1 MSKPQ
6 SVITLKSAFSVNS
19 MRLVRVAKA
28 LGMTGQQLRHEL
40 ESVDFGVKST
50 DREIPDNLAQGI
62 LRFIARKHGI
72 DVDMES
78 LGFVDEEGEEEA
90 PEDEEEKEELEEEE
104 IEEIEEKPSS
114 AKPARPGGGATE
126 GKEKPEEE
134 SVSTEHLKVL
144 RKLTLE
150 NVPKEAIEKEQKKLD
165 KEVKPTKAE
174 KEEAKREELAAA
186 KAAPKK
192 KKGHAKQEQI
202 KKKEGVITIP
212 DQVTVKEFAEKSGVQ
227 IPEVIQ
233 ALMKNGVMAT
243 INQTID
249 YDTAAII
256 AVELGL
262 EVQKGEAEA
271 EVEHLLSRNLEELL
285 KDEKENLLPRP
296 PVVVVMGHVDHGK
309 TSILDAIRETD
320 VVAGEAGKI
329 TQHIGAYQVVHETKS
344 GKKKE
349 KHAITFLDTP
359 GHEAFTA
366 MRARGSQVTDIAVI
380 VVAAD
385 EGVKPTTIEA
395 INHAKEAK
403 VPILV
408 AINKMDK
415 ENADPEKVKGELAAH
430 ELQPED
436 WGGEISMIPCSAKT
450 RQGID
455 DLLDHIV
462 IVAGMNELTANPTRS
477 AVATVIESHLDP
489 SHGALATVI
498 VNTGTLSA
506 GEAFVC
512 GGTSG
517 KVRAMIDAH
526 GKRLE
531 KVTPSGAVRI
541 SGFSKVPKVGD
552 ILQVVAS
559 EQKARVLLDEFKKIS
574 AARKKRSFADLVS
587 RLSEG
592 KLTQL
597 KIVLKADSQGSL
609 EALQDSLAKKAT
621 SEVSVKVI
629 HSAVGSVSEND
640 VMMASASDGMVVA
653 FSVPVPTSVRPT
665 AEREGVEVRE
675 YDVVY
680 TLLEDID
687 GLLKGLV
694 EPEEEEKVL
703 GHLEV
708 KEIFMT
714 KKNEQI
720 VGGKV
725 TDGVIKRLPF
735 RLQRGGEEVGTGRI
749 TSLKK
754 AEKDIKEAKEGTECG
769 MRTESSLPIEQGDIM
784 EVYLRELKRKG

>member
-1 MSKPQ
+1 MGMS
-6 SVITLKSAFSVNS
+6 
-19 MRLVRVAKA
+19 
-28 LGMTGQQLRHEL
+28 GQQLRHEL

-50 DREIPDNLAQGI
+50 DREIPDNLAQGV

-78 LGFVDEEGEEEA
+78 LGFKDEEEGSVDETEEEEQEEEA
-90 PEDEEEKEELEEEE
+90 EEAPKETSVTKKV
-104 IEEIEEKPSS
+104 EKP
-114 AKPARPGGGATE
+114 A
-126 GKEKPEEE
+126 EE

-150 NVPKEAIEKEQKKLD
+150 NVPKEAIEKEQKKLA
-165 KEVKPTKAE
+165 KEGVPTKAD

-192 KKGHAKQEQI
+192 KKGHSAQEQI
-202 KKKEGVITIP
+202 KKKEGIILIP
-212 DQVTVKEFAEKSGVQ
+212 DHVTVKEFAEKSGTQ
-227 IPEVIQ
+227 IPAVIQ

-262 EVQKGEAEA
+262 TVQKEEAEA
-271 EVEHLLSRNLEELL
+271 DIEHLLSRNLEELL
-285 KDEKENLLPRP
+285 KDESENLSPRAP
-296 PVVVVMGHVDHGK
+296 IVVVMGHVDHGK
-309 TSILDAIRETD
+309 TSILDVIRETD
-320 VVAGEAGKI
+320 VVAGEAGSI
-329 TQHIGAYQVVHETKS
+329 TQHIGAYQVVHEIKS

-403 VPILV
+403 VPIIV

-415 ENADPEKVKGELAAH
+415 ENADPEKVKGELAGY
-430 ELQPED
+430 ELQAED
-436 WGGEISMIPCSAKT
+436 WGGKIPMIPCSAKT
-450 RQGID
+450 KQGID
-455 DLLDHIV
+455 DLLDNIL
-462 IVAGMNELTANPTRS
+462 IVAEMNELKANPDRS

-489 SHGALATVI
+489 SHGALATVVI
-498 VNTGTLSA
+498 NTGTLHA

-517 KVRAMIDAH
+517 KIRAMIDAH
-526 GKRLE
+526 GKRLDA
-531 KVTPSGAVRI
+531 VVPSGAVQV

-559 EQKARVLLDEFKKIS
+559 EQKAHVLLDEFKKIS

-592 KLTQL
+592 KLSHL
-597 KIVLKADSQGSL
+597 KIVLKADAQGTL

-621 SEVSVKVI
+621 SEVSVKII
-629 HSAVGSVSEND
+629 HAAVGGVSEND
-640 VMMASASDGMVVA
+640 IMMASASDGIVVA
-653 FSVPVPTSVRPT
+653 FNVPVPTSVRPT
-665 AEREGVEVRE
+665 AEHEGVEVRE

-680 TLLEDID
+680 KLLEDID

-694 EPEEEEKVL
+694 EPEEEEKIL

-708 KEIFMT
+708 KEIFLT

-725 TDGVIKRLPF
+725 TDGIIKRLPF
-735 RLQRGGEEVGTGRI
+735 RLQRGKEEVATGRI
-749 TSLKK
+749 SSLKK
-754 AEKDIKEAKEGTECG
+754 GDKDIKEAKEGTECG
-769 MRTESSLPIEQGDIM
+769 MRTECSVSIEQGDVI
-784 EVYLRELKRKG
+784 EVYLRELKKKG